1 MTLPWLQH
9 ILLVPIL
16 LPLLCGAVL
25 APLTQGWHRL
35 KFALSY
41 ASVLGLLATALV
53 LVAMTDGGYWQDGIG
68 VYLAA
73 NWAAPFGIALVADRL
88 AAMMLLLTALLAMA
102 ALHFAMQRWGR
113 IGVHFHTLFQ
123 FLLMGIN
130 GAFLTHDL
138 FNLFVFFEVML
149 AASYGLVLHGYNS
162 TRLRASM
169 QYIAVNLA
177 AALLFLVGTALIYA
191 ATGTLNMADLAARIP
206 ALPAASAGLVQTGAA
221 ILVLAFLIKS
231 AMWPLGFWLPTTYAA
246 ASPPVA
252 AMLVLMTK
260 VGAYVILRLWLLLFP
275 IGTAGTSSGF
285 GYDALL
291 YGGMATIVFGAAG
304 MLSSD
309 SAGRMAGYGATVS
322 SGTLLAVIGYGQPSL
337 VVAGLYYLVGSTLAV
352 AAFLLLIELI
362 ERIRTP
368 RSAMLA
374 VTMEAYAVEDTPDE
388 PKGQGVPAAMAFLGL
403 SFAACALMIAGLP
416 PLSGF
421 VAKFSLFHALLNP
434 PVAAG
439 ADAAGVVIPGV
450 GWVLMAL
457 VIASGLITIISMVR
471 FGVRTFWAATNATPP
486 KLHRSEVAPIAFLLT
501 LAVAMTVEASPIF
514 GYLQRASAGIHRPAD
529 YIGRVLGTPA
539 VPGPAARHAAGAA
552 GVMGAAG
559 AAAAPGLPASGEAA
573 S

>member
-1 MTLPWLQH
+1 MIALDHL
-9 ILLVPIL
+9 LLVPVL
-16 LPLLCGAVL
+16 LPLLGGAVL

-35 KFALSY
+35 KFALGY
-41 ASVLGLLATALV
+41 ASVLGMLASAMV
-53 LVAMTDGGYWQDGIG
+53 LAGMADGGWWADGIG

-88 AAMMLLLTALLAMA
+88 AAMMLLLTALLALA

-149 AASYGLVLHGYNS
+149 ASSYGLLLHGYNAE
-162 TRLRASM
+162 RLRAGM
-169 QYIAVNLA
+169 QYIGVNLA
-177 AALLFLVGTALIYA
+177 ASLLFLLGTALIYA
-191 ATGTLNMADLAARIP
+191 ATGTLNMADLAVRI
-206 ALPAASAGLVQTGAA
+206 ALLPAPDLGLVQIGASVLA
-221 ILVLAFLIKS
+221 LAFLIKS

-260 VGAYVILRLWLLLFP
+260 VGTYAILRLWLLWFP
-275 IGTAGTSSGF
+275 AGGAAA
-285 GYDALL
+285 GWGHDALL
-291 YGGMATIVFGAAG
+291 WGGAATIVFGAAG
-304 MLSSD
+304 MLSTD

-337 VVAGLYYLVGSTLAV
+337 VTAGLYYLVGSTLGI

-368 RSAMLA
+368 RAAILA
-374 VTMEAYAVEDTPDE
+374 VTMEAYAVEDKPDE
-388 PKGQGVPAAMAFLGL
+388 PAGQGVPAAMAFLAL

-434 PVAAG
+434 G
-439 ADAAGVVIPGV
+439 AQGAGVAVPGAA
-450 GWVLMAL
+450 WALMAL
-457 VIASGLITIISMVR
+457 VLVSGLVSVMAMLR
-471 FGVRTFWAATNATPP
+471 FGVRTFWASPAPP
-486 KLHRSEVAPIAFLLT
+486 PRLLRSEVLPVVILLA
-501 LAVAMTVEASPIF
+501 LSGVMTVEAGPIM
-514 GYLQRASAGIHRPAD
+514 QR
-529 YIGRVLGTPA
+529 
-539 VPGPAARHAAGAA
+539 
-552 GVMGAAG
+552 MGQG
-559 AAAAPGLPASGEAA
+559 GK
-573 S
+573 